1 MLLDLVRRTTSH
13 CQNGRLGG
21 AACSR
26 LRHQRRWERMS
37 KSGVRVRAIAKKE
50 LVEFV
55 RDWRTILAI
64 LVIPLLMF
72 PLLFILFP
80 LLLASEAAELDAL
93 VVDVLVQ
100 GDDIPTDLGLMLN
113 NSSLNITYEP
123 LPTIEE
129 LSSPVGDEER
139 LRNGTVDLILRL
151 RMNESILEYA
161 VLYQST
167 SEQSLEARSRTFD
180 VLAGW
185 EENETIRRISDA
197 GLDPEQTLDPLQ
209 WDGEISQ
216 SDVATSGEQAGMAL
230 SLFIPLVLSVWTF
243 SSAIQPSIDMTAGER
258 ERGTLEALLGLPCTR
273 MELLLGKWLAVATIT
288 GVGVLLQVAG
298 LLFAIGYLA
307 TSDIISTP
315 SVSLTALLLL
325 CLAVL
330 LFAIMVVAFEL
341 ALAMRS
347 HSVKEAGSILGP
359 AVLIILFPALFTQV
373 INLDGIEAFWFA
385 VPVVNVL
392 LALRELLMNR
402 IVFGHVVVWL
412 VSSSLYALGAAYYA
426 ARQFKREDI
435 VTSLS

>member
-1 MLLDLVRRTTSH
+1 M
-13 CQNGRLGG
+13 
-21 AACSR
+21 SR
-26 LRHQRRWERMS
+26 A
-37 KSGVRVRAIAKKE
+37 GVRIRAIAKKE

-80 LLLASEAAELDAL
+80 LLLASEAAELEAMS
-93 VVDVLVQ
+93 VDVLVQ
-100 GDDIPTDLGLMLN
+100 ADAIPLELGLLLN
-113 NSSLNITYEP
+113 NSTLNITYEP
-123 LPTIEE
+123 LPVLDQ
-129 LSSPVGDEER
+129 LSNPSGSETV
-139 LRNGTVDLILRL
+139 LRNGSYDVVVRL
-151 RMNESILEYA
+151 QTNGTIVEYA
-161 VLYQST
+161 VLYLST
-167 SEQSLEARSRTFD
+167 SEQSLEARSRTFE
-180 VLAGW
+180 VLLTW
-185 EENETIRRISDA
+185 EENETVRRIDAA
-197 GLDPEQTLDPLQ
+197 GLDADETLDPLR
-209 WDGEISQ
+209 WNGDVSQ
-216 SDVATSGEQAGMAL
+216 SDVATQGEQAGMAL
-230 SLFIPLVLSVWTF
+230 SLFIPLVLAVWTF

-258 ERGTLEALLGLPCTR
+258 ERGTLEALLGLPCSR
-273 MELLLGKWLAVATIT
+273 MELLFGKWLAVATIT
-288 GVGVLLQVAG
+288 GAGVLLQVAG

-307 TSDIISTP
+307 TSDVISAP
-315 SVSLTALLLL
+315 SVSLTALVFL

-373 INLDGIEAFWFA
+373 INLDGIETFWFA
-385 VPVVNVL
+385 IPVANVL

-402 IVFGHVVVWL
+402 IVYSHVLVWL
-412 VSSSLYALGAAYYA
+412 LSSTFYALAAAYYA

>member
-1 MLLDLVRRTTSH
+1 M
-13 CQNGRLGG
+13 
-21 AACSR
+21 
-26 LRHQRRWERMS
+26 
-37 KSGVRVRAIAKKE
+37 
-50 LVEFV
+50 EFV

-64 LVIPLLMF
+64 LIIPLLMF

-93 VVDVLVQ
+93 VVDVVVQ
-100 GDDIPTDLGLMLN
+100 GDDIPADMGLLLN
-113 NSSLNITYEP
+113 NSTLNITYEP
-123 LPTIEE
+123 LPVLDV
-129 LSSPVGDEER
+129 LSTPQGDEER
-139 LRNGTVDLILRL
+139 LRNGSVDAILRL

-161 VLYQST
+161 VLYLST

-185 EENETIRRISDA
+185 EQNETVQRIEAA

-209 WDGEISQ
+209 WDGDVSQ
-216 SDVATSGEQAGMAL
+216 SDVATQGEQAGMAL

-307 TSDIISTP
+307 TSDIISAP

-385 VPVVNVL
+385 IPVVNVL

-402 IVFGHVVVWL
+402 IVYGHIARL
-412 VSSSLYALGAAYYA
+412 VGILNALCVRGCIL
-426 ARQFKREDI
+426 RGTSVQQRRHCDESILGSKGKKRLTNNFNNE
-435 VTSLS
+435 VNFL